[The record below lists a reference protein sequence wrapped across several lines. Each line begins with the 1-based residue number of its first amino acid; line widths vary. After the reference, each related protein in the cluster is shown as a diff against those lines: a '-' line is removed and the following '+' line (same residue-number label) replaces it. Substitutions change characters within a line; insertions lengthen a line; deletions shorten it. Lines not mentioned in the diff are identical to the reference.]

1 MLTPKFSITQTE
13 RYVIVTLHIPYVKIS
28 ESEIFIEGTEFKFYL
43 KPYYLRLNFSNEI
56 KEDGSE
62 HAQYDV
68 EKGDV
73 IVHIP
78 KKNVGE
84 EFSDLAMINK
94 LLAPKKCVSKPKI
107 EVINSDDNQMMQP
120 SLTLPE
126 DFSWEWDQ
134 EFPLEESSSV
144 HVLYGFCNRYKNYYG
159 SFVNE
164 FPELL
169 DLPVPD
175 QTPIY
180 NRKAL
185 LELNLLESF
194 DMEHYLSD
202 YMDMNE
208 FVGDVIHYQPRY
220 ISNHQQFSCVDDEHQ
235 LLCQLPHYKVNA
247 EKTELK
253 RTLIGLVDILFA
265 FVFDHLTNCGE
276 ISVESSWNICKIS
289 SQLSWLYTPS
299 TLKECLL
306 LNFSRAI
313 TFPLYRH
320 FDFCSRVL
328 EDLKFIVSKGR
339 PLILKCLL
347 GVYDVLRKHEFY
359 YLHNNV
365 FVKDYCLWIQS
376 VDERHVKKLMDA
388 LNKLPVITKS
398 DLPFPLEEFEA
409 FIDTTDASDS
419 SEESETSC
427 STELSSSQSVSGSE
441 SDDTSCSEIDI
452 KDVGSQLVCDDEAD
466 VNMSCLSAAIENIS
480 LIKDPDDFNNP
491 DDFNKDSKPLIEE
504 LD

>member
-1 MLTPKFSITQTE
+1 MLTPKFSIEQTE
-13 RYVIVTLHIPYVKIS
+13 KFVIVTLHIPHVKIS
-28 ESEIFIEGTEFKFYL
+28 ESEIFIEDTEFKFYL

-56 KEDGSE
+56 TEDGSE

-78 KKNVGE
+78 KKNPGE
-84 EFSDLAMINK
+84 DFTDLAMINK
-94 LLAPKKCVSKPKI
+94 LLAPKNSVSKPKI
-107 EVINSDDNQMMQP
+107 EVIGSSNDQP
-120 SLTLPE
+120 FKPLPSFPE
-126 DFSWEWDQ
+126 DFTWEWDQ
-134 EFPLEESSSV
+134 EYPQEDYSSDSV
-144 HVLYGFCNRYKNYYG
+144 QVFYGFCNKYKNHYA

-169 DLPVPD
+169 DLPIPD
-175 QTPIY
+175 QTPLS

-185 LELNLLESF
+185 LELNLLGSF

-202 YMDMNE
+202 FLDMNE

-220 ISNHQQFSCVDDEHQ
+220 MSNPDQFSFVDDEQQ
-235 LLCQLPHYKVNA
+235 LLCQLPHCTINIDKI
-247 EKTELK
+247 EIK
-253 RTLIGLVDILFA
+253 RALIGLVDILFA

-276 ISVESSWNICKIS
+276 ISVESAWNICKIS
-289 SQLSWLYTPS
+289 SQLSWLHTPS

-306 LNFSRAI
+306 LNFSRAL

-339 PLILKCLL
+339 PMILKCLL
-347 GVYDVLRKHEFY
+347 GVYDILRKHEFY

-365 FVKDYCLWIQS
+365 FVKDYCLWIQT
-376 VDERHVKKLMDA
+376 VDERHVKKLIDA
-388 LNKLPVITKS
+388 LNNLPVITKS
-398 DLPFPLEEFEA
+398 DLLFPLEEFEA
-409 FIDTTDASDS
+409 FTDLADLES
-419 SEESETSC
+419 SEDSETSC
-427 STELSSSQSVSGSE
+427 STESDESTSGSE
-441 SDDTSCSEIDI
+441 SDDSSNSEIDLRSMSV
-452 KDVGSQLVCDDEAD
+452 KQSVCDENEDI
-466 VNMSCLSAAIENIS
+466 NMSCLSAAIDNIS
-480 LIKDPDDFNNP
+480 LVKNS
-491 DDFNKDSKPLIEE
+491 DDFNKPANVSKPLIEE